1 MSKFVPIKF
10 EERERVGKEQSKKL
24 RKEGYI
30 PVTFYGPDYPQA
42 QNYKVVSKDFL
53 PLIRHSHWES
63 LRMNV
68 SLPNGKEEMA
78 ILRDLQRNVVTDE
91 VLHMDAYQLVAG
103 HKVRVSVP
111 VRVINKELCPGVKE
125 GGVFEQVH
133 HDVEIE
139 VLPREIP
146 EEILIDAA
154 NLAKGDHI
162 TAGECVLPESAELN
176 IAPEEVLVMVV
187 EPRIVL
193 EEEEEELEGEGEEGA
208 SMDVEVLSSKKTEE

>member
-1 MSKFVPIKF
+1 MSKFVPITF
-10 EERERVGKEQSKKL
+10 EARERVGKEQSKKL
-24 RKEGYI
+24 RKDGYI

-42 QNYKVVSKDFL
+42 GNYKVAAKDFL
-53 PLIRHSHWES
+53 PLIRYSHWEAV
-63 LRMNV
+63 RMNV
-68 SLPNGKEEMA
+68 TLPGGKEEMA

-91 VLHMDAYQLVAG
+91 VLHLDAYQLVAG

-111 VRVINKELCPGVKE
+111 VKVVNKDRCLGVKE

-146 EEILIDAA
+146 DEILIDVA
-154 NLAKGDHI
+154 NLSKGAHV
-162 TAGECVLPESAELN
+162 TAGDCALPESAELH

-187 EPRIVL
+187 EPRVAA
-193 EEEEEELEGEGEEGA
+193 EAEEGEGEEG
-208 SMDVEVLSSKKTEE
+208 SMEVEVLTSKKTEE